1 MARIQLIATP
11 EGPQIVELTEQE
23 NKERDAEE
31 AAWAAAANDRA
42 FAELRIERN
51 RKLDATDWW
60 VMRGSITEAQTNYRQ
75 ALRDLPA
82 TADPTNIT
90 WPEMPSKED

>member
-1 MARIQLIATP
+1 MARTKTIGTP
-11 EGPQIVELTEQE
+11 DGQQTMELTVEE
-23 NKERDAEE
+23 ESARNAEE

-42 FAELRIERN
+42 FEKLRKERD
-51 RKLDATDWW
+51 RKLDDTDWW

-82 TADPTNIT
+82 NTSDPTDVT
-90 WPEMPSKED
+90 WPTKPS

>member
-1 MARIQLIATP
+1 MARTKTIGTP
-11 EGPQIVELTEQE
+11 DGQQTMELTVEE
-23 NKERDAEE
+23 ESARNAEE

-42 FAELRIERN
+42 FEELRKERD
-51 RKLDATDWW
+51 RKLDDTDWW

-82 TADPTNIT
+82 NTSDPTDVT
-90 WPEMPSKED
+90 WPTKPS

>member
-1 MARIQLIATP
+1 MARTKIVI
-11 EGPQIVELTEQE
+11 GPGGSEVIELT
-23 NKERDAEE
+23 AEE
-31 AAWAAAANDRA
+31 NAARDVEEEAWAAAANDRA

-60 VMRGSITEAQTNYRQ
+60 VMRGSITEAQTNYRK

-82 TADPTNIT
+82 NTADPTDIT
-90 WPEMPSKED
+90 WPEEPE

>member
-1 MARIQLIATP
+1 MARTKTIGTP
-11 EGPQIVELTEQE
+11 DGQQTMELTVEE
-23 NKERDAEE
+23 ESARNAEE

-42 FAELRIERN
+42 FEKLRKERD
-51 RKLDATDWW
+51 RKLDDTDWW

-82 TADPTNIT
+82 NTSDHTDVTSPTK
-90 WPEMPSKED
+90 PS